1 MCMISKFEQLI
12 GLFEEID
19 KTLNEKVNLYVI
31 GGAVM
36 LYHKLKVETK
46 DIDLVVDSLREFI
59 VTEKTLKNMGF
70 VAKLPT
76 AEYKKVNISQMFIK
90 GEWRIDLFQKTVC
103 KGFMLSE
110 GMKERST
117 KVIGLKNINV
127 FLCSTTDIFMFKTF
141 TEREADIADCIS
153 LARSEVDWK
162 AMLREINSQIQSS
175 GNKIWITWIGERL
188 DILEERGLK
197 IPIMGEINKLREKY
211 FSEQEKEMP

>member
-12 GLFEEID
+12 VLFEEID

-46 DIDLVVDSLREFI
+46 DIDVVVDSLREFI

-76 AEYKKVNISQMFIK
+76 AEYKKVNISQMFIRE
-90 GEWRIDLFQKTVC
+90 EWRIDLFQKTVC

-117 KVIGLKNINV
+117 KGIGLKNINV
-127 FLCSTTDIFMFKTF
+127 FLCSPTDIFMFKTF

-153 LARSEVDWK
+153 LARSEVNWK
-162 AMLREINSQIQSS
+162 AMLREINSQIQVS

-197 IPIMGEINKLREKY
+197 IPIMSEINKLREKY
-211 FSEQEKEMP
+211 FSEREKLI